1 MFNFTMQPRHFSR
14 ALLCC
19 RRICIYFFLRED
31 GEINE
36 LDKVFMRHA
45 SLKKMQCFTLF
56 EFFFIYY
63 FIYSIAVEKQPDPA
77 TLGLFFIG

>member
-1 MFNFTMQPRHFSR
+1 MFSLTMQPRHFSR
-14 ALLCC
+14 ALLCH

-31 GEINE
+31 GERNE
-36 LDKVFMRHA
+36 SDKVFMRHA
-45 SLKKMQCFTLF
+45 SLKKCSVLHCLN
-56 EFFFIYY
+56 FFLIYY